1 MDQPRY
7 LPTPAEIQAGCEKIR
22 KGWNRREE
30 RSRRTMIADRR
41 ARPRVEEQHWTAPMI
56 HVDPVVAAALEVL

>member
-1 MDQPRY
+1 MDQPSY

-22 KGWNRREE
+22 AGWSRREE
-30 RSRRTMIADRR
+30 RRRRFAAADRR
-41 ARPRVEEQHWTAPMI
+41 ARPRVEVQHWTAPMI